1 MKYIAIFLV
10 LLCCFMGAA
19 SAAEDIS
26 TDIVGD
32 SVDDAV
38 TVDVVFEDTIDS
50 KSSMCLED
58 KETLYSKDKYFEDDE
73 QSNVLCST
81 NSIENASILG
91 ERDKDE
97 IHVNNSG
104 SLSDALYHI
113 KDGGIIYLADSN
125 YNGIGGGEIIN
136 CTLIGCNKDKVIFD
150 NQFRWWDGLAFE
162 NNGHPVIT
170 FINITFKNPT
180 LDLIGG
186 KVFLNCTF
194 INSSFLVGEYIN
206 HCYMGAPENYAFEES
221 FTTNFTNCNFLNYTS
236 DGSLVDIYRFSSINF
251 QNCSFD
257 NISAK
262 SIVNK
267 SYAFSLQDAINFYG
281 CSFNNVNVKGI
292 VDVPVRTNPY
302 ERYRI
307 EECTY
312 DGFFSDDYAVLSEDN
327 RDYINATK
335 PRLATVLSMGFDD
348 EGNLIVNVSD
358 VDGNPLAN
366 YDVFISINGDELTP
380 YVLDDEGNL
389 TLDLIEL
396 AGAGEI
402 NVTALFE
409 DADDYKESS
418 ASISTF
424 LVVKTVI
431 QNVTVEVPVAI
442 NPVQTAI
449 SASDLSATANTAKS
463 WIVALKD
470 ANGNALSNK
479 AIKVLVNGKESN
491 IVTDSNGVAKINV
504 NYANAGTYHY
514 VLSFLGDND
523 YKACLKSVKVTVAKQ
538 AVKATFAKKTFKVKS
553 KSKKISF
560 TLKDAK
566 GKAIKGKK
574 ITFTV
579 NKKIYSAKTN
589 AKGVATVKVK
599 LAKKGKYVAVAKFA
613 GDNAYKAISK
623 KAKITIK

>member
-1 MKYIAIFLV
+1 MKIKNIAIFLI
-10 LLCCFMGAA
+10 LLCCLMGAA
-19 SAAEDIS
+19 SAAEDVS
-26 TDIVGD
+26 TDVVDACDDDLVVVDGVSED
-32 SVDDAV
+32 SKQVVEEENSVDDVAV
-38 TVDVVFEDTIDS
+38 ISDDINYLLINEENSEDIASDEIIDNKDS
-50 KSSMCLED
+50 KLGSSD
-58 KETLYSKDKYFEDDE
+58 SD
-73 QSNVLCST
+73 S
-81 NSIENASILG
+81 SILG
-91 ERDKDE
+91 
-97 IHVNNSG
+97 
-104 SLSDALYHI
+104 
-113 KDGGIIYLADSN
+113 
-125 YNGIGGGEIIN
+125 GIGWGPEGSQGTFDHYNSTYANKTFNGFTEM
-136 CTLIGCNKDKVIFD
+136 CNDCIFLD
-150 NQFRWWDGLAFE
+150 CNFTNA
-162 NNGHPVIT
+162 
-170 FINITFKNPT
+170 T
-180 LDLIGG
+180 LDMQEFYYHEWL
-186 KVFLNCTF
+186 
-194 INSSFLVGEYIN
+194 
-206 HCYMGAPENYAFEES
+206 GAPENMWGVEES
-221 FTTNFTNCNFLNYTS
+221 YVCNFTNCNFVNSTL
-236 DGSLVDIYRFSSINF
+236 DEGSLILSKRYSLVNFINCTF
-251 QNCSFD
+251 E
-257 NISAK
+257 NITAD
-262 SIVNK
+262 SIVSNVGG
-267 SYAFSLQDAINFYG
+267 FTLQDAINFYE
-281 CSFNNVNVKGI
+281 CSFNNVSVKGI

-307 EECTY
+307 EDCTY
-312 DGFFSDDYAVLSEDN
+312 DGILSDNYAVLSEDN

-335 PRLATVLSMGFDD
+335 PRLESVLSMGFDE
-348 EGNLIVNVSD
+348 EGNLIVNVTD
-358 VDGNPLAN
+358 IDGNPLAN
-366 YDVFISINGDELTP
+366 YDVFISLNGDELTP

-389 TLDLIEL
+389 TLDLIEMV
-396 AGAGEI
+396 GAGEI

-409 DADDYKESS
+409 DNDDYKGSS

-463 WIVALKD
+463 LIVALKD

-560 TLKDAK
+560 TLKDGK

-579 NKKIYSAKTN
+579 NKKTYSAKTN

-599 LAKKGKYVAVAKFA
+599 LTKKGKFTAVAKFA